1 MQTGR
6 TGQMRRAMSALFYL
20 LMVAFGAWLFGG
32 SIKEGG
38 RIISALAGG
47 LLVLF
52 GLYVLWDDFW
62 SGERL

>member
-1 MQTGR
+1 
-6 TGQMRRAMSALFYL
+6 MSALFYL